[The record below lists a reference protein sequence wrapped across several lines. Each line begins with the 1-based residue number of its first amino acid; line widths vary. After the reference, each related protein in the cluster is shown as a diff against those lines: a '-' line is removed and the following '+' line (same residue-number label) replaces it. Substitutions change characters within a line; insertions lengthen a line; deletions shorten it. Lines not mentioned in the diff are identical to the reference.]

1 MTAERDAAP
10 VAARDAAPDVVDE
23 DEPATMDD
31 ERWEEGMP
39 VLDRQAIGHDRP
51 IDRIPET
58 EPTPLQKHYINLS
71 AIALV
76 AGALGITALETGMPL
91 SSPIVKFC
99 VLIAGPLFVL
109 TTADAALRF
118 YRSAWA
124 WMPIDRGRGLFRMT
138 WVLAALLG
146 IGIAIGIMSVVLTA

>member
-1 MTAERDAAP
+1 
-10 VAARDAAPDVVDE
+10 V
-23 DEPATMDD
+23 DD

-39 VLDRQAIGHDRP
+39 VLDRQGINAHRAP
-51 IDRIPET
+51 DRIAET
-58 EPTPLQKHYINLS
+58 KPTPLQKHYINLS

-76 AGALGITALETGMPL
+76 AGAVAITALEAGTPM

-99 VLIAGPLFVL
+99 ALVAAPIFVL

-124 WMPIDRGRGLFRMT
+124 WMPIDPGRGIFRLT

-146 IGIAIGIMSVVLTA
+146 IGVVIGGASLILTA

>member
-1 MTAERDAAP
+1 
-10 VAARDAAPDVVDE
+10 
-23 DEPATMDD
+23 MDD
-31 ERWEEGMP
+31 ERWEAGMP
-39 VLDRQAIGHDRP
+39 ALDRQGIGADRAP
-51 IDRIPET
+51 DRIPET
-58 EPTPLQKHYINLS
+58 KPTPLQKHYINLS

-76 AGALGITALETGMPL
+76 AGALAITALEAGTPM

-99 VLIAGPLFVL
+99 ALVAAPIFVL

-124 WMPIDRGRGLFRMT
+124 WMPVNRGRGLFRLT

-146 IGIAIGIMSVVLTA
+146 IGIVIGAVSLILTA

>member
-1 MTAERDAAP
+1 MGTG
-10 VAARDAAPDVVDE
+10 PDD
-23 DEPATMDD
+23 P
-31 ERWEEGMP
+31 RWEPGMP
-39 VLDRQAIGHDRP
+39 VLDRQPIGVERP
-51 IDRIPET
+51 RDRIAET
-58 EPTPLQKHYINLS
+58 KPTPLQRYYINLS

-76 AGALGITALETGMPL
+76 AGALAITAIEAGTPL

-99 VLIAGPLFVL
+99 ALIAAPILVA

-124 WMPIDRGRGLFRMT
+124 WMPINRGRGLFRLT

-146 IGIAIGIMSVVLTA
+146 IGMTVGATSLILTA